1 MKRFFSTFN
10 LALFG
15 AFGVLTFI
23 PYSAWQLY
31 SFQPYP
37 TENIDSGLY
46 VRGNEKDALTFI
58 APMAGGNLA
67 EISYGEP
74 NVAYLMKS
82 VASYGGM
89 QIEECLHDQS
99 PGASLMYDGTL
110 LFTDY
115 CFAESQKSLGARMQS
130 QSIQVQL
137 DQSPKVSTTNVA
149 VVGTA
154 TVTP

>member
-1 MKRFFSTFN
+1 MKRFFSTFY

-15 AFGVLTFI
+15 ALGVFSFV
-23 PYSAWQLY
+23 PYFAWQLY
-31 SFQPYP
+31 NSQPYP
-37 TENIDSGLY
+37 SEVIDAGQYAHGDES
-46 VRGNEKDALTFI
+46 DSSTFL

-110 LFTDY
+110 LYTDY
-115 CFAESQKSLGARMQS
+115 CFTESQKSLGARMES

-137 DQSPKVSTTNVA
+137 DQSPSVSTTNMA